1 MHFILM
7 YVHLIFV
14 HCQYFQQLFVCCVY
28 FVGKSNGSSQINHPS
43 TSLNPL
49 ALSPPMAVCLSL
61 SVSVS
66 VKRIC

>member
-28 FVGKSNGSSQINHPS
+28 FVGKSNGSSQINHLTPEKKKS
-43 TSLNPL
+43 TEGQLKKKNPETFFFFF
-49 ALSPPMAVCLSL
+49 
-61 SVSVS
+61 
-66 VKRIC
+66 